1 MEEIVQIIST
11 LGFPIAVAVFLLF
24 RDDKKDSQH
33 REDGE
38 KWSQVIT
45 ANTEVIRNQ
54 TESINRNTGVI
65 ESLQRMLE
73 RMGDK

>member
-24 RDDKKDSQH
+24 RDDKKDGQH
-33 REDGE
+33 REDSE